1 MTTSRASRPRA
12 ERSLLTK
19 AGYHHGNLRAALI
32 EGAVALVR
40 TRGTRRFTLSE
51 AARVAGVTSAAP
63 YRHFD
68 SREALLA
75 CVAERGFEQLGVAM
89 GSVDLDAFD
98 DPMDGVVAL
107 GVRYVEFADSEPQIF
122 KLMFSVEER
131 LPASDAG
138 LAARQMLTRM
148 LEAAHDAGRLAI
160 DVDTATR
167 AAWALAHGVATLR
180 IDGMRTFASMDGDD
194 TAATLR
200 ALLSGLD
207 SSPERHS
214 HVS

>member
-1 MTTSRASRPRA
+1 MTTSRTSRPGA
-12 ERSLLTK
+12 EQSLLTK

-75 CVAERGFEQLGVAM
+75 TVAERGFEQLRAAM
-89 GSVDLDAFD
+89 GSVEPEAFD
-98 DPMDGVVAL
+98 DPMDGVIAL
-107 GVRYVEFADSEPQIF
+107 GVRYVEFAESEPQIF
-122 KLMFSVEER
+122 KLMFSVDDR
-131 LPASDAG
+131 LPASEAG
-138 LAARQMLTRM
+138 LAALEMLTRT
-148 LEAAHDAGRLAI
+148 LESAHRAGRLNV

-180 IDGMRTFASMDGDD
+180 IDGMRTFGGADGDD
-194 TAATLR
+194 ASATLR
-200 ALLSGLD
+200 ALLRGLD
-207 SSPERHS
+207 SSPAPHS